1 MLMHFTST
9 HLMVLS
15 DEGVYRL
22 YDLSNPSSYGQY
34 TLGQEVSE
42 LGIISAQAYDDGF
55 VVLTG
60 GLQFLEVKGWKGGR
74 AKPLAASGELC
85 SLGLGASF
93 ADCFRPE

>member
-1 MLMHFTST
+1 MLMHLTPT

-15 DEGVYRL
+15 DEGVYRM

-34 TLGQEVSE
+34 TLGQEVFQ
-42 LGIISAQAYDDGF
+42 LGIISAQAYDEGF

-74 AKPLAASGELC
+74 ALPLAASGELC
-85 SLGLGASF
+85 PHTLGEKGG
-93 ADCFRPE
+93 